1 MLPFKIVAD
10 EEMLLASREGMHDA
24 PEFRVKGGALGIW
37 VVVGDC
43 LKIFVCG
50 EHRRAGAS
58 IARPCNAPDMVDHR
72 TNDPT
77 VGVRGEGHAAIFLK
91 VCSSMDEGLIGYAE
105 QVVVVNNSAE
115 SWRMLA
121 DRPSS

>member
-10 EEMLLASREGMHDA
+10 QEMLLASREGMHDA

-37 VVVGDC
+37 AVVGDC

-50 EHRRAGAS
+50 EHRCAGPS
-58 IARPCNAPDMVDHR
+58 ITRPRDAPDMVDHR
-72 TNDPT
+72 ANDSA

-91 VCSSMDEGLIGYAE
+91 VCSSVDEGLVGYAE

-121 DRPSS
+121 DRPSG